1 MAAFDDLAP
10 QFQRAK
16 ECWSDAPLLT
26 SHYDAVVEC
35 YNGSEHDII
44 GSIKSFIECV
54 CKTILGEFGGSE
66 TSSTPTTTQ
75 LLVEALKSVGL
86 QNSKGASKLDDVLS
100 AHNKMADAL
109 TFMRNHHDPGAHGK
123 DGFLDTLSTNE
134 NRAYLIT
141 ADSILALLLAAYDG
155 TEPDL
160 RYTREPYE
168 RFARFH
174 DRVDRAVSIEAFVDC
189 DGDADTL
196 VVTLT
201 TLSLPDG
208 IELRLEPS
216 KLLYAVDRTA
226 YVELLASALSTPQSA
241 SHVKMTEAVVA
252 DQIPFEVVA
261 HAPVL
266 AQIVTT
272 YDGLLLPIKT
282 ALVSFL
288 ETLGGLEGVA
298 ATSTCL
304 SDSLLAAAERGMG
317 LDWTE
322 RESLQSALKV
332 MLRRTLVKF
341 GIEGERAENTA
352 EKLVVWFRMN
362 VPSTPKVSP
371 AL

>member
-1 MAAFDDLAP
+1 MAAFDDLVP
-10 QFQRAK
+10 QFRKARDR
-16 ECWSDAPLLT
+16 WPDAPLLT
-26 SHYDAVVEC
+26 SHYAAVVES
-35 YNGSEHDII
+35 YDGSGHDII

-54 CKTILGEFGGSE
+54 CKTILGECGKAE

-75 LLVEALKSVGL
+75 LLGETLKSLGL

-109 TFMRNHHDPGAHGK
+109 SFMRNNHDPGAHGK

-174 DRVDRAVSIEAFVDC
+174 NRVDNAVSIDAFVDD

-196 VVTLT
+196 VVTLRT
-201 TLSLPDG
+201 PSLPDG

-226 YVELLASALSTPQSA
+226 YVELLASALSTSQPASQADSA
-241 SHVKMTEAVVA
+241 DEVIA
-252 DQIPFEVVA
+252 DQQSFEVVKQT
-261 HAPVL
+261 PVL
-266 AQIVTT
+266 AQMVTA
-272 YDGLLLPIKT
+272 YDGPLSTLKPM
-282 ALVSFL
+282 LVAFL
-288 ETLGGLEGVA
+288 GSLGGLEGVA
-298 ATSTCL
+298 ATSTSL
-304 SDSLLAAAERGMG
+304 PDSLLAAAGQGMG
-317 LDWTE
+317 LDWIE
-322 RESLQSALKV
+322 RESLQAALKV
-332 MLRRTLVKF
+332 SMRRTLTKF
-341 GIEGERAENTA
+341 GVESERAESTA
-352 EKLVVWFRMN
+352 ERHVGWFRAN
-362 VPSTPKVSP
+362 ASLAEASP
-371 AL
+371 AA